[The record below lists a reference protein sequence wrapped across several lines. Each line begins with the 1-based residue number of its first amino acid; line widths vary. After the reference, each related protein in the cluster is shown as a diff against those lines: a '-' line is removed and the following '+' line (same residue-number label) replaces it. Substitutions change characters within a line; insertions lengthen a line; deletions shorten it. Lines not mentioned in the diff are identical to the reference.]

1 MTDEE
6 YVVALKPS
14 ARRSNATVGRL
25 VFERGPC
32 RAFDSRAL
40 ADEWARRL
48 SRGDGDVFVRDANPN
63 DGDDVDGY
71 LISNNALRVGERDL
85 EGPLAEFV

>member
-1 MTDEE
+1 MTEDA

-14 ARRSNATVGRL
+14 ARRSNAAVGRL
-25 VFERGPC
+25 VFEGGQR
-32 RAFDSRAL
+32 RTFDSRAV

-63 DGDDVDGY
+63 DGADVDGY
-71 LISNNALRVGERDL
+71 LISNNALRVGNRDL
-85 EGPLAEFV
+85 EGPLEEFV